1 MKNDSKGRA
10 YLMKMNGLGLLY
22 LDCSWWR
29 VDWGPSGKRIPVLHS
44 YLPMRRPG
52 IAGWLQLSTVP
63 VSEESWDSWL
73 AEDPV
78 PVSEESW
85 DGWLDCWWLAG

>member
-1 MKNDSKGRA
+1 M
-10 YLMKMNGLGLLY
+10 
-22 LDCSWWR
+22 
-29 VDWGPSGKRIPVLHS
+29 
-44 YLPMRRPG
+44 
-52 IAGWLQLSTVP
+52 AGWTAGGWLAEDPVP
-63 VSEESWDSWL
+63 VSEESWTAGGWL

>member
-1 MKNDSKGRA
+1 
-10 YLMKMNGLGLLY
+10 MNGLGLLY
-22 LDCSWWR
+22 WLT
-29 VDWGPSGKRIPVLHS
+29 
-44 YLPMRRPG
+44 PG
-52 IAGWLQLSTVP
+52 GGGLTEDSRQTYIAFVP
-63 VSEESWDSWL
+63 VSEESWDGWLRTPYLSLRRAGMAGWTAGGWL